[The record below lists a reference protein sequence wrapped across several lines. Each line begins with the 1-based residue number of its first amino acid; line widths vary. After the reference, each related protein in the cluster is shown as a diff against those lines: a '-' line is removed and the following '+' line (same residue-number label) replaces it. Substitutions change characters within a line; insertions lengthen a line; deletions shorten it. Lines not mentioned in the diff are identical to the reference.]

1 MIHLPVS
8 GLPIL
13 PRRRIGPPEWRP
25 LSPKLAR
32 FRASSQGL
40 AIIHPGL
47 DYPLVV
53 NGSRLSMLLLL

>member
-13 PRRRIGPPEWRP
+13 LRRHIGLPGWRP
-25 LSPKLAR
+25 LSPKLAK
-32 FRASSQGL
+32 FPASSQLL

-53 NGSRLSMLLLL
+53 NVSRLSMRLLL